1 MGVAH
6 PDTGKGIEGEPEHKD
21 DDVSSA
27 KNEDRLAHD
36 SGHTSESL
44 INRTSCVKAILV
56 LFLIQITFRV
66 VLPSIDTFIDLGD
79 GVSSHILRIYGLV
92 GIGDAS
98 KGEDVAH
105 GENVVCCPGA
115 GFPGFW
121 FSLGRL
127 HALECDNRN
136 RLLSFSSYTTSS
148 PSSTSSKP
156 SYGFDPL
163 NATLV
168 MPRWRSESRFH
179 CRTRDDPIRYECFSA
194 GCLGVVATLLQK
206 SLEQV
211 LDLALSTQTLWRRG
225 ELQRFEVVEHF
236 VDGLL
241 DLRAGDSKALS
252 GSNNQND
259 LTGDLL
265 NRIRV
270 ITTARQWGDGR
281 SILKHVSRVAGDK
294 RQLKELL
301 IQTTWIPYVT
311 GNGLWRQ
318 NAANEEEYH
327 MDGGFSSA
335 SHPRCKR
342 KLGLPLRADLFLNA
356 LSPDLDG
363 WKAQELYEMGY
374 DHEIAKVYNK

>member
-6 PDTGKGIEGEPEHKD
+6 PDTGKGIEGEPEHKGN

-27 KNEDRLAHD
+27 KNEDLLDHD
-36 SGHTSESL
+36 SAHTSESL

-56 LFLIQITFRV
+56 LFLIQIIFRV
-66 VLPSIDTFIDLGD
+66 VLPTIDTFIELGD
-79 GVSSHILRIYGLV
+79 GVSSHILRIYGLA
-92 GIGDAS
+92 GIGS
-98 KGEDVAH
+98 H
-105 GENVVCCPGA
+105 GENIVCCPGA

-127 HALECDNRN
+127 HALNRN
-136 RLLSFSSYTTSS
+136 RLLSSSSYTTSS

-156 SYGFDPL
+156 TYGFDPL
-163 NATLV
+163 NTTL
-168 MPRWRSESRFH
+168 S
-179 CRTRDDPIRYECFSA
+179 YECFSA

-206 SLEQV
+206 SAEQV
-211 LDLALSTQTLWRRG
+211 LDLALSTQTLWGRG

-241 DLRAGDSKALS
+241 DLRGGDSKTLS
-252 GSNNQND
+252 GSNNHKD
-259 LTGDLL
+259 LTSDLL

-270 ITTARQWGDGR
+270 ITTTRRWGDGR
-281 SILKHVSRVAGDK
+281 SMLKHVSRVAGDK
-294 RQLKELL
+294 RELKELL

-311 GNGLWRQ
+311 GDGLWRQ
-318 NAANEEEYH
+318 NEASEEYH